1 MKLIL
6 QNQFLT
12 ISVALSLLVHAI
24 PLSVNFIHPNLVD
37 SSLQSKLDI
46 ILVNESQNA
55 PPPKADALAQANL
68 NGGGVYKDMHAKA
81 LLKHSPIFKKP
92 PQIKRKFERE
102 IDSKHL
108 LSSMASNDFFI
119 KKPLK
124 TKPLK
129 SLDTTSAPNIKPPRY
144 TTVDPAEIA
153 INHHSGGKD
162 VKKTIIGPNTKE
174 VAIAAYY
181 LSFEQ
186 RIQRLGELN
195 FPRANRLKLYGE
207 LDISIPIFHDGSI
220 YERDG
225 GPKIIRSSGNPL
237 LDNAAI
243 NIIRRAAPFGRFPPN
258 MRLKYTD
265 VWVLSA
271 HFNFTKESAEF
282 SSF

>member
-1 MKLIL
+1 M
-6 QNQFLT
+6 
-12 ISVALSLLVHAI
+12 HAI
-24 PLSVNFIHPNLVD
+24 PLSVNFIPPRLID
-37 SSLQSKLDI
+37 SSIHSKLDI
-46 ILVNESQNA
+46 ILVNENQDS

-68 NGGGVYKDMHAKA
+68 NGGGVYKNMHAQT
-81 LLKHSPIFKKP
+81 LLNHSPTFKKP
-92 PQIKRKFERE
+92 PPVKRRIQNELNK
-102 IDSKHL
+102 KHL
-108 LSSMASNDFFI
+108 LSSISSNDFFVTN
-119 KKPLK
+119 PLSP
-124 TKPLK
+124 KPLK
-129 SLDTTSAPNIKPPRY
+129 SPDVYPAPDINPSPYTSF
-144 TTVDPAEIA
+144 TPAEIA
-153 INHHSGGKD
+153 NNQQSGGKD

-195 FPRANRLKLYGE
+195 FPRANGKKLYGE

-225 GPKIIRSSGNPL
+225 GPKIIRSSGNSL
-237 LDNAAI
+237 LDKAAL

-265 VWVLSA
+265 VWVLTA